1 MTIKTHKRRKSS
13 RMHGRKMGT
22 HGFGARKQHRL
33 GGKEGG
39 TGMAG
44 SGKRADHR
52 KTLITKLY
60 GHSYFGKKGV
70 TSRGTERDK
79 RKRINL
85 GFIQDNLESFGKKT
99 AKGWEIDLKDTKIL
113 GNGDVKDKLIIN
125 ALEASESAI
134 EKVAKAGGEIN
145 VKVVKKIETPLIT
158 KPEKKDRK

>member
-1 MTIKTHKRRKSS
+1 
-13 RMHGRKMGT
+13 MHGRKMGT

-39 TGMAG
+39 KGMTG

-70 TSRGTERDK
+70 TSRKSAKDK

-113 GNGDVKDKLIIN
+113 GNGEIKNKLIIN
-125 ALEASESAI
+125 CLEISKSAR
-134 EKVAKAGGEIN
+134 EKVEKVGGEIKVKAKKDKSVN
-145 VKVVKKIETPLIT
+145 VKE
-158 KPEKKDRK
+158 EKSSEDEE